1 MFDIAI
7 VDDDQNFLTLME
19 DELNKSL
26 FQTNIDYRIH
36 SYNQSDL
43 FKKDVIENV
52 FQLVFLDI
60 DMPDE
65 NGIKLAH
72 ELLTVKHSPIVIFVT
87 SRQDYMK
94 DAFGLNVFA
103 FLGKD
108 QLKTR
113 LPQVLMDCIHYIY
126 QHKVIVLKSD
136 HGEIPFH
143 IDDMI
148 CLYLSK
154 RQLHLI
160 SVSGE
165 FIIYQETLSKLVK
178 EINSDHF
185 IYANRSSVINLKYVL
200 NTKDKCVSLD
210 HTEHTEY
217 ISRDRV
223 KKFDEKLMDY
233 MMKQELYQ

>member
-1 MFDIAI
+1 
-7 VDDDQNFLTLME
+7 
-19 DELNKSL
+19 
-26 FQTNIDYRIH
+26 
-36 SYNQSDL
+36 
-43 FKKDVIENV
+43 
-52 FQLVFLDI
+52 
-60 DMPDE
+60 
-65 NGIKLAH
+65 
-72 ELLTVKHSPIVIFVT
+72 
-87 SRQDYMK
+87 
-94 DAFGLNVFA
+94 
-103 FLGKD
+103 
-108 QLKTR
+108 
-113 LPQVLMDCIHYIY
+113 
-126 QHKVIVLKSD
+126 
-136 HGEIPFH
+136 
-143 IDDMI
+143 MI